1 MPATLLELSAVS
13 RSEGPLMPAALL
25 ELSDVSR
32 TYTTGGEPL
41 TVLREVSLKIH
52 SGEFVAIMGAS
63 GSGKSTLMNIIGC
76 LDKPS
81 SGIYSIRSINVDTLD
96 GDQLAALRRDTF
108 GFIFQ
113 RYNLMSDLNAVENAE
128 VPAVY
133 RGMAKAKRAEH
144 ASGLLQEL
152 GLGDRLEHF
161 PGQLSGGQQQRV
173 SIARALMNG
182 GPVIL
187 ADEPTGALDSQGG
200 KEVMAILVR
209 LHGEGHTI
217 IVVTHDSD
225 IAAYAH
231 RIIRIADGRITS
243 DEQQQHGEADIQA
256 KAGGPEVN
264 AKAGSAVLGESL
276 KMAFRSLVH
285 NRMRT
290 LLTMLGIIIGVASV
304 VALMAIGNGAKQDVL
319 DRIQAMGTDLLTVRR
334 GAPAARAS
342 SYMVTSF
349 LPEDL
354 PSMGA
359 LPGVTAANPETDMSA
374 LLRFGDQD
382 LTVTAFGTGES
393 FPAVHDWPLQ
403 SGVFFSAEHVM
414 RYSQVV
420 VLGQTVVKNLFP
432 RGADPLGQYV
442 LIGSSPFLVIGV
454 LSGKGLNT
462 RGDDMDDS
470 VWLPYTTAGARI
482 FGQRFFSDFVIRVA
496 PGADMTMVQSE
507 LSALLMKRHGKE
519 DFDIRNM
526 ADTIATANATQ
537 NTLTSLLVAI
547 AVISL
552 VVGGIGV
559 MNIMLVSVTERTRE
573 IGIRMAIGARGFDVL
588 FQFLTEAVMVC
599 FIGGLI
605 GVFVGIGGGLA
616 TSAIAGWRVIFTV
629 IPIVI
634 AFACAFLTGIVFGY
648 LPARKAAQLDPIDA
662 LARD

>member
-1 MPATLLELSAVS
+1 MP
-13 RSEGPLMPAALL
+13 ALL
-25 ELSDVSR
+25 ELDAIGR

-41 TVLREVSLKIH
+41 TVLTDVSLVIQ

-81 SGIYSIRSINVDTLD
+81 IGTYRVRGVDVAGLKSD
-96 GDQLAALRRDTF
+96 ALAALRRDTF

-113 RYNLMSDLNAVENAE
+113 RYNLMSDLSAVQNAE

-133 RGMAKAKRAEH
+133 CGMGKVQREAH
-144 ASGLLQEL
+144 ASGLLRDL
-152 GLGDRLEHF
+152 GLGDRLQHH
-161 PGQLSGGQQQRV
+161 PNQLSGGQQQRV

-200 KEVMAILVR
+200 KEVMAILGK
-209 LHGEGHTI
+209 LHEQGHTI
-217 IVVTHDSD
+217 IVVTHDSE

-243 DEQQQHGEADIQA
+243 DEQSGERQQKGAPVQPAQAIEAEKDSKPGA
-256 KAGGPEVN
+256 
-264 AKAGSAVLGESL
+264 AVLGESL
-276 KMAFRSLVH
+276 KMALRSLVH

-290 LLTMLGIIIGVASV
+290 ALTMLGIIIGVASV

-319 DRIQAMGTDLLTVRR
+319 DRIQAMGTDLLTIVR

-342 SYMVTSF
+342 ANIVTSF

-354 PSMGA
+354 PSIQSV
-359 LPGVTAANPETDMSA
+359 PGVAFAIPETNQSA
-374 LLRFGDQD
+374 LVRFGDQD
-382 LTVTAFGTGES
+382 LTVTAVGTGED
-393 FPAVHDWPLQ
+393 FPQVHDWPPQ
-403 SGVFFSAEHVM
+403 SGVFFTADHVKS
-414 RYSQVV
+414 YAQVV
-420 VLGQTVVKNLFP
+420 TLGQTVAKNLFP
-432 RGADPLGQYV
+432 PGTDPLGQYV
-442 LIGSSPFLVIGV
+442 LIGSSPFQVIGV
-454 LSGKGLNT
+454 LSSKGLNS
-462 RGDDMDDS
+462 RGDDLDNS

-482 FGQRFFSDFVIRVA
+482 FGQRYFNDIVVRVS
-496 PGADMTMVQSE
+496 PDADMSVVQAE
-507 LSALLMKRHGKE
+507 LHTLLIKRHLTE
-519 DFDIRNM
+519 DFNIRNM
-526 ADTIATANATQ
+526 ADTIATASETQ
-537 NTLTSLLVAI
+537 NTLTYLLAAI

-573 IGIRMAIGARGFDVL
+573 IGIRMAIGARSFDVL
-588 FQFLTEAVMVC
+588 FQFLTEAVVVC
-599 FIGGLI
+599 FIGGLA
-605 GVFVGIGGGLA
+605 GVIVGIGGGLS

-629 IPIVI
+629 SPIVI

-648 LPARKAAQLDPIDA
+648 LPARKAAQLDPIEA